1 MIFDGAFESA
11 VGGLYCKVVG
21 LVYGEGDLGHAR
33 TLVVWREFFFDGCG
47 CGGPA
52 DIGQCAFATEGY
64 AGRLVFPGANEV
76 VYREFGCGCGVG
88 HGLAYIADYLSYF
101 FVVENVFEVSGVRGP
116 GGRRYDCTYEN
127 GAQMFDHSF

>member
-21 LVYGEGDLGHAR
+21 FVYGEGDLGHAR

-52 DIGQCAFATEGY
+52 DIGQCTFATEGY

-88 HGLAYIADYLSYF
+88 HGLAYIADYLS
-101 FVVENVFEVSGVRGP
+101 
-116 GGRRYDCTYEN
+116 
-127 GAQMFDHSF
+127 